1 MISADL
7 ISAVSWDAAN
17 VTTGIT
23 AHDIKIIFMFF
34 VNVIAISLN
43 AWCFWFMFTH
53 N

>member
-7 ISAVSWDAAN
+7 ISAVSLDITN

-23 AHDIKIIFMFF
+23 THDIEIILMFIT
-34 VNVIAISLN
+34 NVIAISLN